1 MRCQQSVLSF
11 LMTVVAVVFLSTG
24 ASAQDGSAAK
34 VKQGSAAKSDSAT
47 AGSSAKDGSAKKEGS
62 AAKETTAEPVELTLA
77 KEHLAFMAPG
87 GWGRVT
93 PRSRILEA
101 ELKVPSTEAD
111 VQDGRITM
119 MRAGGSI
126 PENIARWEGQFTG
139 ADGAETKKVEVAGK
153 QVHFVDIVGTF
164 QDSMGR
170 GPFAGGKKVARE
182 DYRMSAAIVETGD
195 HGNYFFKF
203 IGPKSVVEPNA
214 EAFKKMIQSM
224 KLK

>member
-11 LMTVVAVVFLSTG
+11 LMTVVAVVFLSAG
-24 ASAQDGSAAK
+24 ASAQEGSAPK
-34 VKQGSAAKSDSAT
+34 IKQGSAAKSDSAT

-87 GWGRVT
+87 GWKRVT